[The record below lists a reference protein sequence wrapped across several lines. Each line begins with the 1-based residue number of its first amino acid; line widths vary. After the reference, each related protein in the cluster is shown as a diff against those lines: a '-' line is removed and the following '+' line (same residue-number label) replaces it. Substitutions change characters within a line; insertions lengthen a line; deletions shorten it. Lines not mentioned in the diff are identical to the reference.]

1 MYAGGYL
8 HDPRDVK
15 LAAEK
20 QTVVMPGTQESVRNF
35 VCWKSLVNFT
45 ASSQVHGKSVG
56 E

>member
-20 QTVVMPGTQESVRNF
+20 QTVVMPVTQLRHLKQHSCTSDRF
-35 VCWKSLVNFT
+35 HTGMVCFAPL
-45 ASSQVHGKSVG
+45 
-56 E
+56 